1 MRVFCNILLIL
12 VPIIFVFNWWIC
24 TEVYPDWNT
33 QSTEWT
39 FLRYRIYELMI
50 MCIPVLGFSVK
61 NKYSKIISVFAF
73 FIMLASFLEKLF
85 FDFDSTIY
93 TIIYYK
99 LFLIPIVI
107 ISLKINDNYADRTY
121 RKGY

>member
-1 MRVFCNILLIL
+1 M
-12 VPIIFVFNWWIC
+12 FVFNGRIC
-24 TEVYPDWNT
+24 DFFYPDWDT
-33 QSTEWT
+33 QDIEWT

-73 FIMLASFLEKLF
+73 FIMLASLLEKLF

-93 TIIYYK
+93 TLIYYK

-107 ISLKINDNYADRTY
+107 ISLKINDNYSDRTY